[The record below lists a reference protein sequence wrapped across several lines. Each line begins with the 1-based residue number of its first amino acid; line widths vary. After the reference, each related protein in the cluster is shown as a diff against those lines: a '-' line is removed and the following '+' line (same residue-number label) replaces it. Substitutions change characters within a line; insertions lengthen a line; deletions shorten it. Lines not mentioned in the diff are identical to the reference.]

1 MTGKTVYAVYK
12 GDKFLDLGTVE
23 ELSERF
29 KVKKETVY
37 FWSSPVNK
45 RRMKRNRKIAI
56 KIEEEKTNEKI
67 YSI

>member
-1 MTGKTVYAVYK
+1 MARKNIYAVYK
-12 GDKFLDLGTVE
+12 GDKFLDLGTVDY
-23 ELSERF
+23 LSKKF

-56 KIEEEKTNEKI
+56 KIEEDKNEL
-67 YSI
+67 